1 MYSHSFKCTVKND
14 KWWHAKVHVILN
26 VFSKMKMKL
35 NYLFLKILVSPFLW
49 SFIKHTSSYF
59 HSKWRRYLYWRKTL
73 IVKWPLQHHKDQMRQ
88 LPTGNP
94 PETHLACQGW
104 WCQSPQRPLSQC
116 DLWPVTRLGLRRR
129 RWEEGS
135 GCQQEPGNDPHRN
148 WQPPPKFL
156 VMWPQT
162 WFKAPLPTGEED
174 SNLP

>member
-116 DLWPVTRLGLRRR
+116 DLWPDSVFTDGGGKKARGA
-129 RWEEGS
+129 S
-135 GCQQEPGNDPHRN
+135 KNQETTPIGTDNH
-148 WQPPPKFL
+148 
-156 VMWPQT
+156 PQN
-162 WFKAPLPTGEED
+162 
-174 SNLP
+174 S